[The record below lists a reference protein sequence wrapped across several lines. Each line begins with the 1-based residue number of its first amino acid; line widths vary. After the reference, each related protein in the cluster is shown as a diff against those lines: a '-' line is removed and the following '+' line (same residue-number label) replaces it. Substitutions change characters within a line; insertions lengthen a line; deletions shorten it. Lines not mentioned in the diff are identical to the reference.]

1 MATSLKIKSSK
12 KAGSSSEADISCSGK
27 SKFLSG
33 AKLLQ
38 YYPVTNKL
46 YFAFRR
52 YAVLTKDFLL
62 TFVAKGQYTN
72 PTEAIKMEICSTV
85 KSADDE
91 INKEFS
97 FKLDIGGTTF
107 YFHAESYEEKEGW
120 IGALGRAMIK
130 PSIMIDEAFDNEYM

>member
-1 MATSLKIKSSK
+1 
-12 KAGSSSEADISCSGK
+12 
-27 SKFLSG
+27 
-33 AKLLQ
+33 
-38 YYPVTNKL
+38 
-46 YFAFRR
+46 
-52 YAVLTKDFLL
+52 
-62 TFVAKGQYTN
+62 
-72 PTEAIKMEICSTV
+72 MEICSTV

>member
-1 MATSLKIKSSK
+1 MS
-12 KAGSSSEADISCSGK
+12 
-27 SKFLSG
+27 
-33 AKLLQ
+33 
-38 YYPVTNKL
+38 NKL
-46 YFAFRR
+46 YIVSRR